1 MNNEEKSN
9 YIQSTSNQEN
19 AVNPMDLL
27 FDEKWLRKAVEAEDK
42 VGGNIG
48 AGLDWGSGFSDLMLN
63 LELLGRLT
71 TLRISLNRE
80 VRLLLNNWNLGTATK
95 IAVKTAR
102 DRLLQRL
109 RLPTPEVKEHILIV
123 LETDELYGEEFI
135 SNREILRELVGVL
148 LKQEDWETIAAIAAD
163 SLKERIM
170 HQVSVEKISA

>member
-1 MNNEEKSN
+1 MSQQEPN
-9 YIQSTSNQEN
+9 YNQSTFSQEN

-27 FDEKWLRKAVEAEDK
+27 FDEEWLRKAVVAEDK

-48 AGLDWGSGFSDLMLN
+48 AGLDWGSGFGDLMLN

-102 DRLLQRL
+102 ERLLQRL
-109 RLPTPEVKEHILIV
+109 RLPTPEVREHILVV
-123 LETDELYGEEFI
+123 LGTDELYSQEFI
-135 SNREILRELVGVL
+135 SSREILRELLGVL
-148 LKQEDWETIAAIAAD
+148 LKQEDWETIAAVAAD
-163 SLKERIM
+163 SLKEQIM

>member
-1 MNNEEKSN
+1 MPTAPKKKVTKKNTNIMAKPMN
-9 YIQSTSNQEN
+9 
-19 AVNPMDLL
+19 LL
-27 FDEKWLRKAVEAEDK
+27 FDEEWLRKAVVAEEK

-48 AGLDWGSGFSDLMLN
+48 AGLDWGSGFGDLMLN

-102 DRLLQRL
+102 ERLLQRL
-109 RLPTPEVKEHILIV
+109 RLPTPEVREHILVV
-123 LETDELYGEEFI
+123 LGTDELYSQEFI
-135 SNREILRELVGVL
+135 SNREILRELLGVL
-148 LKQEDWETIAAIAAD
+148 LKQEDWETIAAVAAD
-163 SLKERIM
+163 SLKEQIL

>member
-1 MNNEEKSN
+1 MSQQEPN
-9 YIQSTSNQEN
+9 YNQSTFSQEN
-19 AVNPMDLL
+19 AVNPMNLL
-27 FDEKWLRKAVEAEDK
+27 FDEEWLRKAVVAEEK

-48 AGLDWGSGFSDLMLN
+48 AGLDWGSGFGDLMLN

-102 DRLLQRL
+102 ERLLQRL
-109 RLPTPEVKEHILIV
+109 RLPTPEVREHILFV
-123 LETDELYGEEFI
+123 LGTDELYSQEFI
-135 SNREILRELVGVL
+135 SNREILRELLGVL
-148 LKQEDWETIAAIAAD
+148 LKQEDWETIAAVAAD
-163 SLKERIM
+163 SLKEQIL

>member
-1 MNNEEKSN
+1 MSQQQPN
-9 YIQSTSNQEN
+9 YNQSTFNQEN

-27 FDEKWLRKAVEAEDK
+27 FDEEWLRKAVVAEDK

-48 AGLDWGSGFSDLMLN
+48 AGLDWGSAFGDLMLN
-63 LELLGRLT
+63 RELLGRLT

-102 DRLLQRL
+102 ERLLQRF
-109 RLPTPEVKEHILIV
+109 RLPTPEVREYILV
-123 LETDELYGEEFI
+123 ALGKDELYGEEFI
-135 SNREILRELVGVL
+135 SNREILRELLGLL
-148 LKQEDWETIAAIAAD
+148 LKQEDWETIAAVAAD
-163 SLKERIM
+163 SLKEQIM

>member
-1 MNNEEKSN
+1 MSQEEPN
-9 YIQSTSNQEN
+9 YNQNAFNQEN

-27 FDEKWLRKAVEAEDK
+27 FDEEWLRKAVEAEDK

-48 AGLDWGSGFSDLMLN
+48 AGLDWGSGFGDLMLN

-102 DRLLQRL
+102 EKLLQRL
-109 RLPTPEVKEHILIV
+109 RLPTPEVKEHILVV
-123 LETDELYGEEFI
+123 LGTDELYGQEFI
-135 SNREILRELVGVL
+135 SNREILRELLSVL
-148 LKQEDWETIAAIAAD
+148 LKQEDWETIAAVAAD

>member
-1 MNNEEKSN
+1 MNEEKPN
-9 YIQSTSNQEN
+9 YIQSISNQEN
-19 AVNPMDLL
+19 TVNPMDLL
-27 FDEKWLRKAVEAEDK
+27 FDEKWLRKAVEVEDK

-123 LETDELYGEEFI
+123 LRTDELYGEEFI
-135 SNREILRELVGVL
+135 SNREILRELLGVL

>member
-1 MNNEEKSN
+1 MSQEEPN
-9 YIQSTSNQEN
+9 YNQSAFNQEN

-27 FDEKWLRKAVEAEDK
+27 FDEEWLRKAVEAEDK

-48 AGLDWGSGFSDLMLN
+48 AGLDWGSGFGDLMLN
-63 LELLGRLT
+63 LEVLGRLT

-102 DRLLQRL
+102 EKLVQRL
-109 RLPTPEVKEHILIV
+109 RLPTPEVKEHILVV
-123 LETDELYGEEFI
+123 LGTDELYGQEFI
-135 SNREILRELVGVL
+135 SNREILRELLAVL
-148 LKQEDWETIAAIAAD
+148 LKQEDWETIAAVAAD